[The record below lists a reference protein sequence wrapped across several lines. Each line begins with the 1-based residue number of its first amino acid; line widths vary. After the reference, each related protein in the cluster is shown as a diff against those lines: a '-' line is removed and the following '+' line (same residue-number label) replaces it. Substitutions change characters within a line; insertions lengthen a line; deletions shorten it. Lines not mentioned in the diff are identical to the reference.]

1 MNISR
6 GFLVSGAI
14 FGFLSVA
21 FGAFGAHALKTLL
34 SPYSLDVFQKAVH
47 YQGSHALA
55 LLLTGLLLQ
64 QHPLPSLRWA
74 GGFFIAGILLFS
86 GSLYLLAMT
95 DIRILGAI
103 TPVGGLSFLTGW
115 LFLAVGC
122 WKMEPPK

>member
-34 SPYSLDVFQKAVH
+34 SPYSLDIFQKAVH
-47 YQGSHALA
+47 YQASHTLA

-64 QHPLPSLRWA
+64 QYPLASLRWA

-103 TPVGGLSFLTGW
+103 TPVGGLSFLIGW
-115 LFLAVGC
+115 LLLAIGC
-122 WKMEPPK
+122 WKMETPT